1 MVVTLVRECRPL
13 AAVATR
19 LALEE
24 QTMRFHIVARA
35 KGFTLVELLVVIAI
49 IGILVALLLPAVQ
62 AAREAAH
69 RMQCG
74 SNLKQLGL
82 AIANYESALTVL
94 PLGLVGK
101 SSAGS
106 GSSRYHTGLI
116 LLLPYVEES
125 AAYDMW
131 DFDIRSVDSPNDPAA
146 RMQINVYLCPSDGA
160 EGRRLGPKLNPTWA
174 RSNLVLC
181 FGTQMM
187 AKNAGG
193 QYDPGW
199 IVSKGGGD
207 TETDGAFRIDSSRK
221 LRHFKDGTSKT
232 VIGSEVIAGL
242 EDIREGAN
250 TSDYT
255 WDTRGAYSWWM
266 MGSHCYTHK
275 NTPNSSAGDTTWY
288 NPGQDVECVHDPAQG
303 LPCTTT
309 GGTTADRWHAAA
321 RSRHPGGVNTVFGDG
336 HVRFILDDIDLITW
350 QLLGGIADGQTIE
363 GDY

>member
-13 AAVATR
+13 STVATWPAR
-19 LALEE
+19 EKRS
-24 QTMRFHIVARA
+24 MRFRSVARA

-82 AIANYESALTVL
+82 AIANYESAYTVL
-94 PLGLVGK
+94 PLGQVGE
-101 SSAGS
+101 SPVGS
-106 GSSRYHTGLI
+106 GARYHTALVF
-116 LLLPYVEES
+116 LLPYVEES

-131 DFDIRSVDSPNDPAA
+131 NFDLRSVDGPNQPAA
-146 RMQINVYLCPSDGA
+146 RMQISVYLCPSDAA
-160 EGRRLGPKLNPTWA
+160 EGRRAGNKLNPTWA
-174 RSNLVLC
+174 RSNVVVC
-181 FGTQMM
+181 FGTQMH
-187 AKNAGG
+187 AKNANG
-193 QYDPGW
+193 QYDIGW
-199 IVSKGGGD
+199 IVSKSGGD
-207 TETDGAFRIDSSRK
+207 TETDGAFRIDGSRK

-232 VIGSEVIAGL
+232 IIGSEVIAGL
-242 EDIREGAN
+242 DDIYEGAGS
-250 TSDYT
+250 SDAV
-255 WDTRGAYSWWM
+255 WDTRGAYAWVM

-288 NPGQDVECVHDPAQG
+288 NPGQDVECVHDPANG

-309 GGTTADRWHAAA
+309 GGTTSDRFQAAT

>member
-1 MVVTLVRECRPL
+1 M
-13 AAVATR
+13 R
-19 LALEE
+19 L
-24 QTMRFHIVARA
+24 RSVPRA

-82 AIANYESALTVL
+82 AIANYESAYTVL
-94 PLGLVGK
+94 PLGQIGNSPG
-101 SSAGS
+101 SSA
-106 GSSRYHTGLI
+106 RYHTGLI

-125 AAYDMW
+125 AAYDLW
-131 DFDIRSVDSPNDPAA
+131 DFDVRSVDSENVTGPYAAA
-146 RMQINVYLCPSDGA
+146 RRQVSVYLCPSDGA
-160 EGRRLGPKLNPTWA
+160 EGRRAGQSMYDNFWA

-187 AKNAGG
+187 TKNAAG
-193 QYDPGW
+193 QYNIGW
-199 IVSKGGGD
+199 IVSKNGGD
-207 TETDGAFRIDSSRK
+207 TDTDGAFRIDGSRRI
-221 LRHFKDGTSKT
+221 RHFKDGTSKT
-232 VIGSEVIAGL
+232 VIASEVIAGL
-242 EDIREGAN
+242 DDDYDGAGN
-250 TSDYT
+250 SDT
-255 WDTRGAYSWWM
+255 VWDTRGAYAWWM

-288 NPGQDVECVHDPAQG
+288 NPGQDVECVHDPANG

-309 GGTTADRWHAAA
+309 GGTTSDRYQAAA

-336 HVRFILDDIDLITW
+336 HVRFIRDDIDLITW
-350 QLLGGIADGQTIE
+350 QRLGDIAGGQTIE